1 MSTFGKQFSTGS
13 QMKNKQFKHTDR
25 IFSKPATA
33 LGVYKYKLQL
43 EWVYTHRSLRAER
56 DFRNHHFHIP
66 DFTG

>member
-1 MSTFGKQFSTGS
+1 MF
-13 QMKNKQFKHTDR
+13 TDR

-43 EWVYTHRSLRAER
+43 ECVYTHRSLRAER
-56 DFRNHHFHIP
+56 DFRNHHFRIP